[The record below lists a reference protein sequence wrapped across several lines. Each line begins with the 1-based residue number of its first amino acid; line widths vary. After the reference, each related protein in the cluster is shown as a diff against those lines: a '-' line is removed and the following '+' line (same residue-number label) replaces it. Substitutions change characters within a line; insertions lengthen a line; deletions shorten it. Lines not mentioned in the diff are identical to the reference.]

1 MLVIRDALYVPSMT
15 NHLIPPLIMR
25 EAGITVNDTP
35 KIHLPDP
42 DVSDHSIL
50 FEGSKFRLPLSLR
63 GVFSYLPTTKPTADM
78 LNSCE
83 EVYLLTPTR
92 WDPHNTAYASNEEGM
107 LDWQGNLKEVRDR

>member
-1 MLVIRDALYVPSMT
+1 MLAIRNVLHIPSMM
-15 NHLIPPLIMR
+15 NHLVPTFIMR

-35 KIHLPDP
+35 KIHLEDP

-50 FEGSKFRLPLSLR
+50 FEESKVRLPLSLR

-83 EVYLLTPTR
+83 ELY
-92 WDPHNTAYASNEEGM
+92 
-107 LDWQGNLKEVRDR
+107 